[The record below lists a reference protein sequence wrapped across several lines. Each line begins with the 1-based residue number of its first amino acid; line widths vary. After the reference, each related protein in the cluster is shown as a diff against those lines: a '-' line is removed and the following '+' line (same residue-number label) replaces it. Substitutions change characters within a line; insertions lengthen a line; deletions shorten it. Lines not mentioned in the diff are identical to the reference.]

1 MRPHSRRRP
10 VRGLL
15 LAVVA
20 TSILAGLA
28 LDVPAA
34 GAVTFDHWPGNV
46 AINYDY
52 NGKPEQNNVQK
63 GLKVLGEPVPTAVGT
78 TIEKL
83 WQKTSKTA
91 VCNHIQT
98 EVAALLK
105 QPTPV
110 ADWSCSLP
118 ASGDVLGRLEA
129 SNVVGVDFLLEGI
142 ALTFD
147 VNDPHGTASVDA
159 TLDVDFHV
167 DLDFASTVNGASK
180 STTAA
185 LSIGSSSIRVVGGKL
200 TAYQFGITQGALQ
213 PYADKIESLVVNNV
227 AGWVGLPAQIKH
239 VNQSIEEL
247 AHFLYLDPFWGVKTS
262 YPDANQVFNLSI
274 GVSRSNLTLTY
285 ARQPLQPAPK
295 SCTYYP
301 DGGPSGTGV
310 EAICSPNQAKGVTTL
325 LLQGHTGG
333 KWTDNPLDSTYE
345 PGAHPGPQWA
355 FLGSPPYADWSPN
368 NGPDSGYAPVLV
380 DYPVTSHTT
389 VEMRVCSSNFWGLNC
404 DAGVNVSGYTAGG
417 SSGSSGGGGGGGGG
431 GGVTGSG
438 TGSPQPVKYT

>member
-1 MRPHSRRRP
+1 M
-10 VRGLL
+10 
-15 LAVVA
+15 
-20 TSILAGLA
+20 
-28 LDVPAA
+28 
-34 GAVTFDHWPGNV
+34 
-46 AINYDY
+46 
-52 NGKPEQNNVQK
+52 
-63 GLKVLGEPVPTAVGT
+63 
-78 TIEKL
+78 
-83 WQKTSKTA
+83 
-91 VCNHIQT
+91 
-98 EVAALLK
+98 
-105 QPTPV
+105 
-110 ADWSCSLP
+110 
-118 ASGDVLGRLEA
+118 
-129 SNVVGVDFLLEGI
+129 
-142 ALTFD
+142 
-147 VNDPHGTASVDA
+147 
-159 TLDVDFHV
+159 
-167 DLDFASTVNGASK
+167 
-180 STTAA
+180 
-185 LSIGSSSIRVVGGKL
+185 
-200 TAYQFGITQGALQ
+200 Q

-438 TGSPQPVKYT
+438 TGSPTGQVHVGPRTPTSFGLPLFATDVDSPPGAGPPDARQGVDRRVAGSCSKNRAPGPRGRGSGRLSRDSWAC